1 MNKLIKPII
10 TILIGLNLV
19 SCDPYI
25 SFVEPVYVGAFNN
38 NSDQEIMLI
47 FKKFTFHAGDY
58 FLILDTMMI
67 APQSKYLVIDVD
79 HGLYFPLF
87 EAEEEESDFIE
98 RAISNYYNRY
108 TPSIDETPLYKLYV
122 QDQLIKQ
129 WGLPTGSFGDSI
141 NSPFN
146 YDSWEASE
154 YDEVIKTDAFEEIYG
169 ELIFTITN
177 EDLE

>member
-19 SCDPYI
+19 SCDPYE
-25 SFVEPVYVGAFNN
+25 SFVNPVYVQGIKND
-38 NSDQEIMLI
+38 SDQEIMLI
-47 FKKFTFHAGDY
+47 FEIFYSWEEDS
-58 FLILDTMMI
+58 IIDTMMI
-67 APQSKYLVIDVD
+67 APQSKYLGIDKYYYNIPKA
-79 HGLYFPLF
+79 G
-87 EAEEEESDFIE
+87 EEDSDFIE
-98 RAISNYYNRY
+98 RNISYNLHLADGK
-108 TPSIDETPLYKLYV
+108 TPSYKLYV

-129 WGLPTGSFGDSI
+129 WDFPTGSFGDSI

-146 YDSWEASE
+146 YDSWEASA
-154 YDEVIKTDAFEEIYG
+154 YDEVVETSGWEFIHG

>member
-19 SCDPYI
+19 SCDPYE
-25 SFVEPVYVGAFNN
+25 SFVNPLYVQGIKND
-38 NSDQEIMLI
+38 SDQEIMLI
-47 FKKFTFHAGDY
+47 FEVFYSWEEDS
-58 FLILDTMMI
+58 IIDTMMI
-67 APQSKYLVIDVD
+67 APQSKYLGIDKFY
-79 HGLYFPLF
+79 YFNIPI
-87 EAEEEESDFIE
+87 AGEEESDFIE
-98 RAISNYYNRY
+98 RNISNYYNRDS
-108 TPSIDETPLYKLYV
+108 PVIDVAPLYKLYV

-146 YDSWEASE
+146 YDSWEASA
-154 YDEVIKTDAFEEIYG
+154 YDEVVKTSGWVFIHG